1 MSKQDIV
8 DRIIADAEEEA
19 KGIIAE
25 AQASADKLIADK
37 NAECKALMEQT
48 EGETAVKVKAIQDGK
63 AATARLDGAKILLS
77 AKRGVIDGIYEEAFS
92 QLLRMSEN
100 DWLKL
105 TATLLEKYAE
115 QGDSIA
121 FADGY
126 PCAKGVYELPIV
138 KDKKLKPS
146 ARRILRADLYL
157 SAKIQ
162 IKIYRSK
169 LCLRQTE
176 KATKELSLRKFL
188 NNRPFGKCVCEVT
201 KCR

>member
-138 KDKKLKPS
+138 KDKKLKITFGK
-146 ARRILRADLYL
+146 ADIKGGFILIGKNSD
-157 SAKIQ
+157 KN
-162 IKIYRSK
+162 
-169 LCLRQTE
+169 
-176 KATKELSLRKFL
+176 LSLEALLAADRESNEGAIAAEIFK
-188 NNRPFGKCVCEVT
+188 
-201 KCR
+201 